1 MSELEIPA
9 VPAGDEVVPPVEAAQ
24 VEAEQPEGE
33 TPEGEQPEGDEA
45 ERASRSKERRER
57 RKAELAQ
64 LRQSEAEAQ
73 ARAEEAQQRLHRMQ
87 EAAKALPQPKQDAYA
102 NFEEY
107 QAALTAWHVA
117 QAVDSREL
125 RKIEEDARTQYAQVK
140 AARDA
145 QAQVDA
151 QNWAAQA
158 LEAKSRYPD
167 FDVVTSEDPAVK
179 AIVNPLAPLIMQSD
193 MAADVAYYLVKNPE
207 IGRQIAALPQVQAAR
222 ALGMLEAQLGS
233 APQVKTVSTAPPP
246 VNPVRP
252 KATATLD
259 ASKMSMDDYIAAR
272 KAGKIR

>member
-1 MSELEIPA
+1 MSELETPA
-9 VPAGDEVVPPVEAAQ
+9 DPAGAEVVQPVEAEK
-24 VEAEQPEGE
+24 VEAEQPESE

-57 RKAELAQ
+57 RKAELAA

-73 ARAEEAQQRLHRMQ
+73 ARAEEAQQRLQRMQ

-102 NFEEY
+102 NFEDY

-125 RKIEEDARTQYAQVK
+125 RKIEEDARTHFAQVK

-145 QAQVDA
+145 QAQMDA

-158 LEAKSRYPD
+158 AEAKTRYPD
-167 FDVVTSEDPAVK
+167 FDIVLSEDPQVK
-179 AIVNPLAPLIMQSD
+179 AIVNPLASLIKQSD
-193 MAADVAYYLVKNPE
+193 IAADLAYHLVRNPE
-207 IGRQIAALPQVQAAR
+207 IGRQIAVLPEVQAAR
-222 ALGMLEAQLGS
+222 ALGMLEAQLTS

-259 ASKMSMDDYIAAR
+259 ASKMSMDEYIAAR
-272 KAGKIR
+272 RAGKIR